1 MSKLIKKIFKKIFRV
16 KTLPTEPLS
25 TFGDPVL
32 EQKLI
37 LLDNK
42 TVKRAGFLDA
52 INSKESHFRHNLIRA
67 RKEVIVPVMIGFM
80 LGFGFFIN
88 DFVQG
93 WNANETAF
101 LRYVSNAKELYGEQ
115 VFLSDK
121 APEHLDSLKMIADDK
136 AVSLLKYLY
145 IRYSKDSFYGE
156 ERARRYLIIDASF
169 GLFFLSANILI
180 ISIFLRLRKPANF
193 IIDHERQLFYTW
205 KKGKV
210 YVSRYKELGVAFANN
225 ILHFKCY
232 GLNEKNELTY
242 QFFIPYLSLFN
253 SDEDKVYIL
262 AFMSKYLLQGK
273 EAVSSVDFKRQ
284 ERLPWFRKQIKPT
297 DWETQITAILAEL
310 DRLGPPKGT
319 TDPK

>member
-1 MSKLIKKIFKKIFRV
+1 MSILIKKIFKKIFRV

-32 EQKLI
+32 EGKLI

-52 INSKESHFRHNLIRA
+52 INSKECHFRHNLIRA
-67 RKEVIVPVMIGFM
+67 RKEAIVPVMIGFM

-88 DFVQG
+88 DFFNTWKASEKTFLWSVQ
-93 WNANETAF
+93 
-101 LRYVSNAKELYGEQ
+101 NAKKRYGEQ
-115 VFLSDK
+115 FFLNFESSEHTKSLRVITNDK
-121 APEHLDSLKMIADDK
+121 E
-136 AVSLLKYLY
+136 VSLLKYLY
-145 IRYSKDSFYGE
+145 IRYSKDSYYGE

-232 GLNEKNELTY
+232 GLNERNELTY

-253 SDEDKVYIL
+253 SDEDKVYIF

-284 ERLPWFRKQIKPT
+284 ERLPWFRKQIKPA

-310 DRLGPPKGT
+310 DRLGPPKGA

>member
-1 MSKLIKKIFKKIFRV
+1 MSILIKKIFKKIFRV
-16 KTLPTEPLS
+16 KAPPTEPLS

-32 EQKLI
+32 EEKLI

-42 TVKRAGFLDA
+42 TVKRTGFLDA
-52 INSKESHFRHNLIRA
+52 INSKECHFRHNLIRA

-80 LGFGFFIN
+80 LGLGFFIN
-88 DFVQG
+88 DFVKG
-93 WNANETAF
+93 WKANERNF
-101 LRYVSNAKELYGEQ
+101 LWSVQNAKKYYGEQ
-115 VFLSDK
+115 FNLNPNAPAYTKSLRVITNDK
-121 APEHLDSLKMIADDK
+121 E
-136 AVSLLKYLY
+136 VSLLKYLY
-145 IRYSKDSFYGE
+145 IRYSKDSYYGE

-284 ERLPWFRKQIKPT
+284 DQLPWFRKQIKPA
-297 DWETQITAILAEL
+297 DLETQITAILAEL
-310 DRLGPPKGT
+310 DRLGPPKGA

>member
-1 MSKLIKKIFKKIFRV
+1 MSILIKKIFKKIFRV
-16 KTLPTEPLS
+16 KTPPTEPLS

-52 INSKESHFRHNLIRA
+52 INSKEYHFRHNLIRA

-80 LGFGFFIN
+80 LGLGFFIN
-88 DFVQG
+88 DFVKG
-93 WNANETAF
+93 WKANEED
-101 LRYVSNAKELYGEQ
+101 LLWSVQNAKKRYGEQ
-115 VFLSDK
+115 FYLNPN
-121 APEHLDSLKMIADDK
+121 APAYTKSLRVISDDK
-136 AVSLLKYLY
+136 KISLTEYLY
-145 IRYSKDSFYGE
+145 ISYSKNSYYGE
-156 ERARRYLIIDASF
+156 ERAKRHLIIDASF
-169 GLFFLSANILI
+169 GFFFLSANILI

-210 YVSRYKELGVAFANN
+210 YVSCYKELGVAFTNN

-232 GLNEKNELTY
+232 GLNEKNEMTY

-253 SDEDKVYIL
+253 SDEDKIYIL

-284 ERLPWFRKQIKPT
+284 ERLPWFRKQIKPA
-297 DWETQITAILAEL
+297 DWETQITAIVAEL
-310 DRLGPPKGT
+310 DRLGPPKGA

>member
-1 MSKLIKKIFKKIFRV
+1 MSELIKKTLKKIFKV
-16 KTLPTEPLS
+16 KTSPTEPLS

-32 EQKLI
+32 EGKII
-37 LLDNK
+37 LLNDK
-42 TVKRAGFLDA
+42 TVKRAGFLDV
-52 INSKESHFRHNLIRA
+52 INDKECQFRHNIIRA
-67 RKEVIVPVMIGFM
+67 RKEVIIPLMIGFM
-80 LGFGFFIN
+80 LCLGFFIN
-88 DFVQG
+88 NFVTV
-93 WNANETAF
+93 WKANEEGY
-101 LRYVSNAKELYGEQ
+101 LWSVQNAKKRYGEK
-115 VFLSDK
+115 FYLNPN
-121 APEHLDSLKMIADDK
+121 APEYVKSLQIISDDEK
-136 AVSLLKYLY
+136 VSLLDYFHIK
-145 IRYSKDSFYGE
+145 YSKGSYYGE

-169 GLFFLSANILI
+169 GLFFLIANILL
-180 ISIFLRLRKPANF
+180 ISILLRLRKPANF
-193 IIDHERQLFYTW
+193 IIDHERKLFYTW

-210 YVSRYKELGVAFANN
+210 YVSRYKELEVAFTNN

-253 SDEDKVYIL
+253 SDEDKIYIL

-297 DWETQITAILAEL
+297 DWEQQISAILAEL
-310 DRLGPPKGT
+310 DRLGPSRKA

>member
-1 MSKLIKKIFKKIFRV
+1 MSILIKKIFKKIFRV
-16 KTLPTEPLS
+16 KTPPTEPLS

-32 EQKLI
+32 EEKLI

-52 INSKESHFRHNLIRA
+52 INSKECHFRHNLIRV
-67 RKEVIVPVMIGFM
+67 RKEVIIPVFVGFM
-80 LGFGFFIN
+80 LGFCFFIN
-88 DFVQG
+88 NFVKV
-93 WNANETAF
+93 WKANEEDYLWF
-101 LRYVSNAKELYGEQ
+101 LKDAKESYGEQ
-115 VFLSDK
+115 FYLNPN
-121 APEHLDSLKMIADDK
+121 APAYTKSLQIISDDK
-136 AVSLLKYLY
+136 KVSLLEYLY
-145 IRYSKDSFYGE
+145 IKYYKDSFYGE

-169 GLFFLSANILI
+169 GLFFLSVNILI

-210 YVSRYKELGVAFANN
+210 YVSRYKELGVAFTNN

-232 GLNEKNELTY
+232 GLNEKNEMTY

-284 ERLPWFRKQIKPT
+284 ERLPWFRKQIKPA

-310 DRLGPPKGT
+310 DRIGLPKGA

>member
-1 MSKLIKKIFKKIFRV
+1 MSILIKKIFKKIFRV
-16 KTLPTEPLS
+16 KAPPTEPLS
-25 TFGDPVL
+25 TFGAPVL
-32 EQKLI
+32 EEKLI

-42 TVKRAGFLDA
+42 TVKRAGFLDT
-52 INSKESHFRHNLIRA
+52 INSKECHFRHNLIRA
-67 RKEVIVPVMIGFM
+67 RKEIIIPVFVGFM
-80 LGFGFFIN
+80 LGFSFFIN
-88 DFVQG
+88 DNIKA
-93 WNANETAF
+93 WNASEKTI
-101 LRYVSNAKELYGEQ
+101 LLLLKSAKENYGEQ
-115 VFLSDK
+115 FYLNSEASASTKLLKIVSNDK
-121 APEHLDSLKMIADDK
+121 K
-136 AVSLLKYLY
+136 VSLMEYLY
-145 IRYSKDSFYGE
+145 ISYSKDSIYGE
-156 ERARRYLIIDASF
+156 ERARRSLILDAGF

-210 YVSRYKELGVAFANN
+210 YVSRYKELGVAFTNN

-253 SDEDKVYIL
+253 SDEDKIYIL

-284 ERLPWFRKQIKPT
+284 DRLPWFRKQIKPA
-297 DWETQITAILAEL
+297 DLETQITAILAEL
-310 DRLGPPKGT
+310 DRLGPPKGA

>member
-1 MSKLIKKIFKKIFRV
+1 MSILIKKIFKKIFRV
-16 KTLPTEPLS
+16 KTPPTEPLS

-32 EQKLI
+32 EEKLI

-52 INSKESHFRHNLIRA
+52 INSKECHFRHNLIRA

-93 WNANETAF
+93 WRANERAL
-101 LRYVSNAKELYGEQ
+101 LRYVSDAKILYGEQ
-115 VFLSDK
+115 IFLSYGLSEDL
-121 APEHLDSLKMIADDK
+121 ESLKIISDEK
-136 AVSLLKYLY
+136 EVSLPKYLY
-145 IRYSKDSFYGE
+145 MRYSKDGYYGE

-284 ERLPWFRKQIKPT
+284 DQLPWFRKQIKPA
-297 DWETQITAILAEL
+297 DLETQITAILAEL
-310 DRLGPPKGT
+310 DRLWPPKGA

>member
-1 MSKLIKKIFKKIFRV
+1 MSILIKKIFKKIFRV
-16 KTLPTEPLS
+16 KTPPTEPLS

-42 TVKRAGFLDA
+42 TVKRAGFLDE
-52 INSKESHFRHNLIRA
+52 INSKECHFRHNLIRA

-88 DFVQG
+88 DFVKG
-93 WNANETAF
+93 WKANERNF
-101 LRYVSNAKELYGEQ
+101 LWSVQNAKKYYGEQ
-115 VFLSDK
+115 FNLNPNAPAYTKSLRVITNDK
-121 APEHLDSLKMIADDK
+121 E
-136 AVSLLKYLY
+136 VSLLKYLY
-145 IRYSKDSFYGE
+145 IRYSKDSYYGE

-253 SDEDKVYIL
+253 SDEDKVYIF

-310 DRLGPPKGT
+310 DRLGPPKGAT
-319 TDPK
+319 YPK

>member
-1 MSKLIKKIFKKIFRV
+1 M
-16 KTLPTEPLS
+16 E
-25 TFGDPVL
+25 
-32 EQKLI
+32 
-37 LLDNK
+37 
-42 TVKRAGFLDA
+42 
-52 INSKESHFRHNLIRA
+52 
-67 RKEVIVPVMIGFM
+67 
-80 LGFGFFIN
+80 
-88 DFVQG
+88 
-93 WNANETAF
+93 
-101 LRYVSNAKELYGEQ
+101 
-115 VFLSDK
+115 
-121 APEHLDSLKMIADDK
+121 
-136 AVSLLKYLY
+136 YLY
-145 IRYSKDSFYGE
+145 ISYSKDSIYGE
-156 ERARRYLIIDASF
+156 ERARRSLILDSSF

-253 SDEDKVYIL
+253 SDEDKIYIL

-284 ERLPWFRKQIKPT
+284 EQLPWFRKQIKPA

-310 DRLGPPKGT
+310 DRFWPPKGAT
-319 TDPK
+319 EPK

>member
-1 MSKLIKKIFKKIFRV
+1 MSILIKKIFKKIFRV
-16 KTLPTEPLS
+16 KAPPTEPLS

-32 EQKLI
+32 EEKLI

-42 TVKRAGFLDA
+42 TVKRAGFLDT
-52 INSKESHFRHNLIRA
+52 INSKECHFRHNLIRA

-80 LGFGFFIN
+80 LGLGFFIN
-88 DFVQG
+88 DFVKG
-93 WNANETAF
+93 WKANERNF
-101 LRYVSNAKELYGEQ
+101 LWSVQNAKKYYGEQ
-115 VFLSDK
+115 FNLNPNAPAYTKSLRVITNDK
-121 APEHLDSLKMIADDK
+121 E
-136 AVSLLKYLY
+136 VSLLKYLY
-145 IRYSKDSFYGE
+145 IRYSKDSYYGE
-156 ERARRYLIIDASF
+156 ERARRYLVIDASF

-193 IIDHERQLFYTW
+193 IIDCERQLFYTW

-253 SDEDKVYIL
+253 SDEDKIYIL

-284 ERLPWFRKQIKPT
+284 DRLPWFRKQIKPA
-297 DWETQITAILAEL
+297 DLETQITAILAEL
-310 DRLGPPKGT
+310 DRLGPPKGA

>member
-1 MSKLIKKIFKKIFRV
+1 MSILIKKIFKKIFRV
-16 KTLPTEPLS
+16 KAPPTEPLS

-32 EQKLI
+32 EEKLI

-42 TVKRAGFLDA
+42 TVKRTGFLDA
-52 INSKESHFRHNLIRA
+52 INSKECHFRHNLIRA
-67 RKEVIVPVMIGFM
+67 RKEVIIPVFVGFM
-80 LGFGFFIN
+80 LGFCFFIN
-88 DFVQG
+88 NFFKV
-93 WNANETAF
+93 WKANEEDYLWF
-101 LRYVSNAKELYGEQ
+101 LKDAKESYGEQ
-115 VFLSDK
+115 FYLNPN
-121 APEHLDSLKMIADDK
+121 APAYNKSLQIISDDK
-136 AVSLLKYLY
+136 KVSLLEYLY
-145 IRYSKDSFYGE
+145 IKYSKDSFYGE

-193 IIDHERQLFYTW
+193 IIDHERRLFYTW

-253 SDEDKVYIL
+253 SDEDKIYIL

-284 ERLPWFRKQIKPT
+284 DRLPWFRKQIKPT
-297 DWETQITAILAEL
+297 DLETQITAILAEL
-310 DRLGPPKGT
+310 DRLGPPKGA

>member
-1 MSKLIKKIFKKIFRV
+1 MSILIKKIFKKIFRV
-16 KTLPTEPLS
+16 KAPPTEPLS

-32 EQKLI
+32 EEKLI

-42 TVKRAGFLDA
+42 TVKRAGFLDT
-52 INSKESHFRHNLIRA
+52 INSKECHFRHNLIRA

-80 LGFGFFIN
+80 LGLGFFIN
-88 DFVQG
+88 DFVKG
-93 WNANETAF
+93 WKANERNF
-101 LRYVSNAKELYGEQ
+101 LWSVQSAKKYYGEQ
-115 VFLSDK
+115 FNLNPNAPAYTKSLRVITNDK
-121 APEHLDSLKMIADDK
+121 E
-136 AVSLLKYLY
+136 VSLLKYLY
-145 IRYSKDSFYGE
+145 IRYSKDSYYGE
-156 ERARRYLIIDASF
+156 ERARRYLVIDASF

-193 IIDHERQLFYTW
+193 IIDCERQLFYTW

-253 SDEDKVYIL
+253 SDEDKIYIL

-284 ERLPWFRKQIKPT
+284 DRLPWFRKQIKPA
-297 DWETQITAILAEL
+297 DLETQITAILAEL
-310 DRLGPPKGT
+310 DRLGPPKGA